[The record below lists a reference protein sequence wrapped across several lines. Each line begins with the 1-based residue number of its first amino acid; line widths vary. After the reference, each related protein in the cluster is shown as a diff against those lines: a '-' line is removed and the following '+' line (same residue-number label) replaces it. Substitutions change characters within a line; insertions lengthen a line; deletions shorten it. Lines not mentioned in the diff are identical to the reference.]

1 MFLED
6 VFIVENLQVLEEGK
20 SSKAM
25 KIRGVFQRADEANNN
40 GRIYPKMVL
49 ESQIKK
55 LAPLIEGRRLCGEL
69 DHPQSET
76 VKLSNASHLIT
87 KLEMRGNEV
96 IGEAEILSTP
106 AGMTAKALIEG
117 GVKIGISSRGMGTLS
132 EDTSGAKIVNED
144 YRMVT
149 LDLVA
154 DPSTRGAFPE
164 LCESTQ
170 GQFVAESMSKLSK
183 EANFLTLLED
193 RLTEKVTAGMEGGS
207 KKSLGKGT
215 GLIKKGVEAAGQAVK
230 VGAAGAGK
238 LASFRKA
245 GTKTVDQ
252 DGETRV
258 DQDGRT
264 RVGGRQVAVDQ
275 DGRTRGEAAKA
286 AMGRVARSFGG
297 NSVANKVLQ
306 RDVADRYRDQRRK
319 ARAEAEAEKKG
330 NEAEAAALAAK
341 KKANQDKKSQHF
353 GRKAAEKRAAR
364 KAARTAELERNRSKN
379 QARPSLRDRISGK
392 GGTEDQFKAHL
403 KANPPEPKKQGPP
416 ASAKEKKKLNKAK
429 QKAHN
434 QMGKE
439 IGKVLRKAKDLGG
452 PGTASLGDPTKI
464 EWPPKK

>member
-1 MFLED
+1 MARKGIES
-6 VFIVENLQVLEEGK
+6 VGQV
-20 SSKAM
+20 A
-25 KIRGVFQRADEANNN
+25 
-40 GRIYPKMVL
+40 
-49 ESQIKK
+49 K
-55 LAPLIEGRRLCGEL
+55 L
-69 DHPQSET
+69 
-76 VKLSNASHLIT
+76 
-87 KLEMRGNEV
+87 
-96 IGEAEILSTP
+96 
-106 AGMTAKALIEG
+106 
-117 GVKIGISSRGMGTLS
+117 
-132 EDTSGAKIVNED
+132 
-144 YRMVT
+144 
-149 LDLVA
+149 
-154 DPSTRGAFPE
+154 GAF
-164 LCESTQ
+164 
-170 GQFVAESMSKLSK
+170 
-183 EANFLTLLED
+183 
-193 RLTEKVTAGMEGGS
+193 
-207 KKSLGKGT
+207 
-215 GLIKKGVEAAGQAVK
+215 
-230 VGAAGAGK
+230 GAGK
-238 LASFRKA
+238 LAKFKKA
-245 GTKTVDQ
+245 GTKTVD
-252 DGETRV
+252 GKEVPV
-258 DQDGRT
+258 DQDGN
-264 RVGGRQVAVDQ
+264 
-275 DGRTRGEAAKA
+275 TRGEAARA

>member
-132 EDTSGAKIVNED
+132 EDTTGAKIVNED

-193 RLTEKVTAGMEGGS
+193 RLREGTAGLEGIA
-207 KKSLGKGT
+207 KARQRKGT
-215 GLIKKGVEAAGQAVK
+215 GLIKKGIESVGQAAKLGAAAG
-230 VGAAGAGK
+230 GK

-245 GTKTVDQ
+245 GTKTVD
-252 DGETRV
+252 
-258 DQDGRT
+258 GRE
-264 RVGGRQVAVDQ
+264 VAVDQ
-275 DGRTRGEAAKA
+275 DGKTRGEAAKA
-286 AMGRVARSFGG
+286 AMSDVATSFGKK
-297 NSVANKVLQ
+297 SFANRVVQ
-306 RDVADRYRDQRRK
+306 RKAAAQYRDQQTK
-319 ARAEAEAEKKG
+319 AKAEAETKKAEAEAE
-330 NEAEAAALAAK
+330 AQK
-341 KKANQDKKSQHF
+341 KKENQDKKSQYF
-353 GRKAAEKRAAR
+353 GRKAEEKRAAR
-364 KAARTAELERNRSKN
+364 KAAKTAEQKANRERNI
-379 QARPSLRDRISGK
+379 ARPSLRDRVSGK
-392 GGTEDQFKAHL
+392 GGTEDQFQTHL
-403 KANPPEPKKQGPP
+403 KKNPPEPTKQGPP
-416 ASAKEKKKLNKAK
+416 ASPKEKKKLNKAK

-434 QMGKE
+434 QRGKV
-439 IGKVLRKAKDLGG
+439 IGDVLRKAKKLGG
-452 PGTASLGDPTKI
+452 PGTASLGDPTRIDKF
-464 EWPPKK
+464 PKK

>member
-20 SSKAM
+20 SSKGM

-49 ESQIKK
+49 ENQIKK

-132 EDTSGAKIVNED
+132 EDTTGAKIVNED

-193 RLTEKVTAGMEGGS
+193 RLREGTAGLEGLAKAS
-207 KKSLGKGT
+207 QKKGT
-215 GLIKKGVEAAGQAVK
+215 GLIKKGVEAVGQVAK

-238 LASFRKA
+238 YAKFKQD
-245 GTKTVDQ
+245 GTKTKTVKGKEVPVDQ
-252 DGETRV
+252 DGK
-258 DQDGRT
+258 
-264 RVGGRQVAVDQ
+264 
-275 DGRTRGEAAKA
+275 TRGEAAKA
-286 AMGRVARSFGG
+286 AMTDVATSFGKQ
-297 NSVANKVLQ
+297 SFANKVVQ
-306 RDVADRYRDQRRK
+306 RKAAAQYRDQQRK
-319 ARAEAEAEKKG
+319 AKAEAEAKAKA
-330 NEAEAAALAAK
+330 EAEK
-341 KKANQDKKSQHF
+341 GPTTDPNPPK
-353 GRKAAEKRAAR
+353 
-364 KAARTAELERNRSKN
+364 
-379 QARPSLRDRISGK
+379 SGK
-392 GGTEDQFKAHL
+392 GTVLDFEDYKKHL
-403 KANPPEPKKQGPP
+403 K
-416 ASAKEKKKLNKAK
+416 KKK
-429 QKAHN
+429 
-434 QMGKE
+434 
-439 IGKVLRKAKDLGG
+439 
-452 PGTASLGDPTKI
+452 
-464 EWPPKK
+464 